1 MIRPFAAIAIVMAS
15 TVVHAETVAGH
26 EKPNILFIMSDDM
39 NDGCCCN
46 EEIARENHCF
56 SSSSERN

>member
-1 MIRPFAAIAIVMAS
+1 MKTLLKLLFAVPILFAVSITAS
-15 TVVHAETVAGH
+15 AADR
-26 EKPNILFIMSDDM
+26 PNIVLIMADDM

-56 SSSSERN
+56 SSSSEIN